1 MNYRHPKAIL
11 VVRILLGLFLL
22 MSGIG
27 GFLAGDNMEGIPQ
40 NMIDAV
46 ISLKDMGLFQMI
58 KVTEIVAGI
67 MLVVGYLPA
76 LALLFVAPIGI
87 GVVVFNS
94 QLSPAN
100 LPAGLIL
107 CALTAYLGYAYWDKY
122 KAIFNK

>member
-11 VVRILLGLFLL
+11 AIRILLGLFLL

-27 GFLAGDNMEGIPQ
+27 GLMAGPDNQGIPA
-40 NMIDAV
+40 NMIPA
-46 ISLKDMGLFQMI
+46 INSLKSMGLFQMI
-58 KVTEIVAGI
+58 KVTEVVAGA
-67 MLVVGYLPA
+67 MLVVGFLPA

-87 GVVVFNS
+87 GVMVFNS

-100 LPAGLIL
+100 IPSGIIL